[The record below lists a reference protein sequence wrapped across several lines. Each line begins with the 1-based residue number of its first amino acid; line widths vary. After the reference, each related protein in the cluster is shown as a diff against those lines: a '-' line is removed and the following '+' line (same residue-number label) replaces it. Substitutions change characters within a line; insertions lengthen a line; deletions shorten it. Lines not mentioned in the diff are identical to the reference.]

1 MHQPLA
7 ILRAM
12 FWPPSRF
19 RLHACLLLTLLAG
32 CSSGKQRLATEQLVI
47 SDSVDRSVAK
57 IDFSPLSGRKVY
69 LDTKYMTVSRPAGF
83 VGPEYVI
90 SSLRQQMMAHDLR
103 LMEKPEEA
111 DVIVEARCGVLGN
124 DGHDVSF
131 GIPAGPNMVSTASAL
146 SGYPMPAALPEIS
159 LAKRMDQMGAVKV
172 AVFAYDRQTKE
183 PMWQSG
189 IATSMTN
196 AKDYWLLGIGPI
208 QRGSVY
214 GGTRFAGDPLKPF
227 DPVALAKK
235 LPDPVSVFRSEMAAD
250 RQQQGSGPDIVSE
263 IAPANYRENSSV
275 PPPPPELQRPQQEQL
290 NWAPLPPRQ
299 ANLPPNT
306 P

>member
-1 MHQPLA
+1 MFRSFHSFPVA
-7 ILRAM
+7 RSALRV
-12 FWPPSRF
+12 
-19 RLHACLLLTLLAG
+19 CLLLLITG
-32 CSSGKQRLATEQLVI
+32 CSSGKQRLATEQLVV

-57 IDFSPLSGRKVY
+57 IDFSPLTGRKVY
-69 LDTKYMTVSRPAGF
+69 LDTKYMMTSRPPGF

-103 LMEKPEEA
+103 LMDKPEEA

-131 GIPAGPNMVSTASAL
+131 GIPAGPNMVGTAAAL
-146 SGYPMPAALPEIS
+146 SGYPMPPALPEIS
-159 LAKRMDQMGAVKV
+159 LAKRMDQMGATKV
-172 AVFAYDRQTKE
+172 AVFAYDRETKE
-183 PMWQSG
+183 PVWQSG

-196 AKDYWLLGIGPI
+196 AKDYWFMGIGPI

-235 LPDPVSVFRSEMAAD
+235 LPDPVAVFRSED
-250 RQQQGSGPDIVSE
+250 HEQSLPLDINSQVTPAEYRPQSS
-263 IAPANYRENSSV
+263 IA
-275 PPPPPELQRPQQEQL
+275 PPPPELQRPQTNGL
-290 NWAPLPPRQ
+290 NWAPLTPRQ
-299 ANLPPNT
+299 LPSSDNIR
-306 P
+306 

>member
-1 MHQPLA
+1 MLVALPRFRDPRTA
-7 ILRAM
+7 LRAC
-12 FWPPSRF
+12 FQL
-19 RLHACLLLTLLAG
+19 LHVG

-57 IDFSPLSGRKVY
+57 IDFEPLRGQKVY

-131 GIPAGPNMVSTASAL
+131 GIPAGPQMVSTAAAL
-146 SGYPMPAALPEIS
+146 SGYPMPPALPEIS

-183 PMWQSG
+183 PIWQSG

-196 AKDYWLLGIGPI
+196 AKDYWFLGIGPI

-227 DPVALAKK
+227 DPVALAKR
-235 LPDPVSVFRSEMAAD
+235 LPDPVSVFRGDTQPE
-250 RQQQGSGPDIVSE
+250 RKQEPLPDFDPG
-263 IAPANYRENSSV
+263 IAPADYRQRSSI
-275 PPPPPELQRPQQEQL
+275 PAPPPELQRPQQEQL

-299 ANLPPNT
+299 PNLPPTNSVMR
-306 P
+306 

>member
-1 MHQPLA
+1 MVPALA
-7 ILRAM
+7 SFPVPRLTLRAGV
-12 FWPPSRF
+12 
-19 RLHACLLLTLLAG
+19 LLVLLVG

-57 IDFSPLSGRKVY
+57 IDFEPLRGQKVY
-69 LDTKYMTVSRPAGF
+69 LDTKYMTVSRPQGF

-111 DVIVEARCGVLGN
+111 DIIVEARCGVLGN

-131 GIPAGPNMVSTASAL
+131 GIPAGPQMVSTAAAL
-146 SGYPMPAALPEIS
+146 SGYPMPPALPEIS
-159 LAKRMDQMGAVKV
+159 LAKRMDQMGATKV

-183 PMWQSG
+183 PVWQSG

-196 AKDYWLLGIGPI
+196 AKDYWFLGVGPI

-235 LPDPVSVFRSEMAAD
+235 LPDPVSVFRSEMQREQNQNPA
-250 RQQQGSGPDIVSE
+250 PE
-263 IAPANYRENSSV
+263 IDSVVAPADYRQNPTAS
-275 PPPPPELQRPQQEQL
+275 PPPPELQQPQAEQL
-290 NWAPLPPRQ
+290 KWAPLPPRQ
-299 ANLPPNT
+299 PNLPPSSSVT
-306 P
+306 R